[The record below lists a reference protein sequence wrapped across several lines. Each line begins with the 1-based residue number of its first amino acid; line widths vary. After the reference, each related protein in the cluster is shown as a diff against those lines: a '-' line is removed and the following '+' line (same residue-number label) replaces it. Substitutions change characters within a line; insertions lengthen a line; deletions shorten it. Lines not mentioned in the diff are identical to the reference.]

1 MVGHVT
7 AARQIP
13 FASGSTMSQSICI
26 NDGLK
31 LLLSQAGDKFALI
44 LHR

>member
-1 MVGHVT
+1 MVSHVT
-7 AARQIP
+7 AARQIS

-26 NDGLK
+26 KEGLK
-31 LLLSQAGDKFALI
+31 LLLSPAGDKFALI